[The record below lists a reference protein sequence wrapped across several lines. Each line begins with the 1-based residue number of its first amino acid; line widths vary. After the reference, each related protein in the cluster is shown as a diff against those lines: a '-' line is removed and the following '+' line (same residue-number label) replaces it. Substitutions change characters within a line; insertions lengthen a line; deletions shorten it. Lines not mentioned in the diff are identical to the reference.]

1 MKGIEITRQ
10 TAPATVTPLNSSA
23 HAAGLPAGF
32 ITPRPSRSAWLFDG
46 QGWAFVRPATDVV
59 ALLGALALT
68 INWPSE
74 PVAVEQAWPI
84 LLFPAVTILTLFLR
98 GMYERRMRVNIL
110 DGIGPVASA
119 VSVAAMAVAMI
130 AVYVSGESLELSVL
144 GHLWALGLAFVGTGR
159 VGAITA
165 QHVVRSR
172 RVTGRPTLIVGA
184 GTVGTRISRRL
195 AESPEYG
202 LRPVGF
208 LDADP
213 LVPVG
218 DVGRSL
224 PVLGGPGD
232 LERVARLTGAQHV
245 VLAFSSAPDGA
256 LVPLVRSCEEL
267 GLEISVVPRL
277 FDSVN
282 DRFRY
287 ESLGGMPLLGLRAT
301 NTRGRYFALKHL
313 IDRVAAGVL
322 VLIGA
327 PLLGAIALA
336 VRLESPGPVLFRQ
349 RRVGRDGRAFDLLKF
364 RSMAPLPEGES
375 FEPAEGTAPGGVEG
389 VDRRTR
395 IGRFLRRTSLD
406 ELPQLINVL
415 RGEMS
420 LVGPRPERPE
430 FVELFNRD
438 INRYEDRL
446 RVKSGITG
454 WAQVHGLRGQTSL
467 ADRVEW
473 DNFYIEHWSLSFD
486 LKILALT
493 VVAVFRAA
501 E

>member
-1 MKGIEITRQ
+1 MNGIEITRQ
-10 TAPATVTPLNSSA
+10 SAAPATVTPLNPPA

-46 QGWAFVRPATDVV
+46 RGWNFVRPATDLV

-68 INWPSE
+68 INWPGE
-74 PVAVEQAWPI
+74 PVAVEQTWPVLI
-84 LLFPAVTILTLFLR
+84 FPVVAMLTLFLR
-98 GMYERRMRVNIL
+98 GMYERRMRVNII
-110 DGIGPVASA
+110 DGVGPVASA
-119 VSVAAMAVAMI
+119 VSIAAMAVAMV
-130 AVYVSGESLELSVL
+130 AVYVGGESLDLAVL
-144 GHLWALGLAFVGTGR
+144 GHLWALGLVGVGAGR
-159 VGAITA
+159 IGAITA

-172 RVTGRPTLIVGA
+172 RVTGKPTIIVGA
-184 GTVGTRISRRL
+184 GTVGTRIARRL
-195 AESPEYG
+195 GESPEYG
-202 LRPVGF
+202 LRPMGF

-218 DVGRSL
+218 DVGREL
-224 PVLGGPGD
+224 PVLGVPGD
-232 LERVARLTGAQHV
+232 LERVVRLTGAQHV

-313 IDRVAAGVL
+313 IDRVAAAVL
-322 VLIGA
+322 VFVGA
-327 PLLGAIALA
+327 PVLAAIALA
-336 VRLESPGPVLFRQ
+336 VRLESPGPILFRQ

-364 RSMAPLPEGES
+364 RSMAPPREGTSFKPVEGE
-375 FEPAEGTAPGGVEG
+375 
-389 VDRRTR
+389 DRRTR
-395 IGRFLRRTSLD
+395 VGRFLRRTSLD

-438 INRYEDRL
+438 IDRYEDRL